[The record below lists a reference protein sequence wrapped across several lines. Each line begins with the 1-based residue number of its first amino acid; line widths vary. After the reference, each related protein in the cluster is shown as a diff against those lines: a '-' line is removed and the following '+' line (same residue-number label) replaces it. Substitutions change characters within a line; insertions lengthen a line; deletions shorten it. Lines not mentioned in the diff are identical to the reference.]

1 MELIKI
7 NDRGFGKTT
16 INAETIVNMYKNSD
30 YDVIITNDQMFSC
43 PTGTIAKIESF
54 SNVLDAELNFKGAY

>member
-1 MELIKI
+1 MNLVKI
-7 NDRGFGKTT
+7 NTKKFGKMT
-16 INAETIVNMYKNSD
+16 INAETIVRMYKNSD
-30 YDVIITNDQMFSC
+30 YDVIITNDQVLGC